1 MSGSFNIGRIRG
13 IAIKLHYTWLFA
25 LVFVGWSLA
34 EGYYP
39 SNFPQFDPVTDW
51 VLGMISALLL
61 FASVLIHELSHS
73 VVAMARGL
81 RVYGITRFIF
91 GGVSEIAGE
100 PREPKDEFAI
110 SLAGPLM
117 SLGLAVSFW
126 IILGMIG
133 PAPSPANALTAY
145 LAFVNLALAVFNLVP
160 GFPLDGGR
168 VLRSVLWAITH
179 SLRRATSVASFV
191 GRACGFILIGWG
203 LVQVL
208 SGDFFSGIWTAFLG
222 WFLNNAAEATRHM
235 DLEAQR
241 PLLVVPTDRRLSD
254 ALQLLGDEGFNE
266 IWVTDEGCV
275 VGLVRRAE
283 AARGP
288 EAVAWGF
295 KNIPGA
301 GEIRF
306 DKQIPLNGL
315 EKGHAA

>member
-81 RVYGITRFIF
+81 RVYGITLFIF

-191 GRACGFILIGWG
+191 GRACGFILIGWDWCRYSAAISSAA
-203 LVQVL
+203 
-208 SGDFFSGIWTAFLG
+208 SGPLFWDGSSTMRRKPPVTWTSRPSGPCW
-222 WFLNNAAEATRHM
+222 WC
-235 DLEAQR
+235 
-241 PLLVVPTDRRLSD
+241 
-254 ALQLLGDEGFNE
+254 QLTCASAMRCNRWE
-266 IWVTDEGCV
+266 
-275 VGLVRRAE
+275 RRAST
-283 AARGP
+283 RSG
-288 EAVAWGF
+288 
-295 KNIPGA
+295 
-301 GEIRF
+301 
-306 DKQIPLNGL
+306 
-315 EKGHAA
+315 